1 MVIENG
7 CPRHNIYSE
16 NELHQLV
23 DLTKT
28 SNEVLDLAYVQEVI
42 LTSLTL
48 LIPRHV
54 RSACSA

>member
-28 SNEVLDLAYVQEVI
+28 INEVLDLAYAQE
-42 LTSLTL
+42 SY
-48 LIPRHV
+48 
-54 RSACSA
+54 